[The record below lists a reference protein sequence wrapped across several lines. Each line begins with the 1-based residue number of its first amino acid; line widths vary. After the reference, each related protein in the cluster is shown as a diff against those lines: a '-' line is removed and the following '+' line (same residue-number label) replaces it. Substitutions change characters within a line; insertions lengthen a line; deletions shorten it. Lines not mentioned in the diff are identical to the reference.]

1 MTNQKSKLIS
11 LFVFPKLAFCC
22 TLAVLM
28 FGIYGDDADWMPDR
42 NYLSWSYS
50 LAVIGTFF
58 SWVTAV
64 LFWIENRILYKKQ
77 FRRPV
82 NYAIKSGIERA

>member
-1 MTNQKSKLIS
+1 
-11 LFVFPKLAFCC
+11 
-22 TLAVLM
+22 M
-28 FGIYGDDADWMPDR
+28 FGIYGDDADWMPDH